1 MPRKLFV
8 EVTEE
13 EYEQLKEG
21 FITKSLLDYTA
32 EELAKAL
39 ALKSDKKSSSTDP
52 ITGRKLTYC
61 KFKIGT
67 LILEEDFI

>member
-1 MPRKLFV
+1 MRKLFV

-21 FITKSLLDYTA
+21 FLTKSLLDYTA

-39 ALKSDKKSSSTDP
+39 ALKSDTKSSSTDP
-52 ITGRKLTYC
+52 VTGCKLTYC
-61 KFKIGT
+61 TFNKGR
-67 LILEEDFI
+67 LILEEDFV